1 MKKEPKREE
10 IRQEDK
16 WDLESM
22 YPSIEEWNKDYEKA
36 QVIEEE
42 LLKYKG
48 HLLDDAKTL
57 YNYLKDS
64 DELDIILENL
74 IIYANMK
81 SDEDTANT
89 KYITLKGKIEN
100 LEVKQEEFNNRL
112 QEEIDKY
119 RVEKCVYQLKPGI
132 TGYAQVNG
140 RDLLGDEVEIT

>member
-10 IRQEDK
+10 IKQEDK

-22 YPSIEEWNKDYEKA
+22 YPTIEDWDKDYEKV
-36 QVIEEE
+36 QIIEEE

-64 DELDIILENL
+64 DELDVILENL

-81 SDEDTANT
+81 SDEELQREAKASRFVLRGGEKEYGFT
-89 KYITLKGKIEN
+89 GK
-100 LEVKQEEFNNRL
+100 QFPDFT
-112 QEEIDKY
+112 ID
-119 RVEKCVYQLKPGI
+119 R
-132 TGYAQVNG
+132 
-140 RDLLGDEVEIT
+140 